1 MKKVLTSAGALT
13 FSIILFLA
21 LGMTAGCG
29 SGSGS
34 SGTADAE
41 AAAGDQ
47 STILDQ
53 LQRTDGAQVFVAA
66 IQAVDE
72 SAPVVP
78 SSASASLQASGCPV
92 VFGEL
97 LNNIQANL
105 VMLVPANE
113 GFEVFLN
120 LNPGTFRAWT
130 AETIARM
137 LPGLLKQKDL
147 EILDLCDLL
156 RRHISESESGLD
168 PIALDELLARGSIT
182 MIDGSEYPVAIG
194 GGRGGDVCV
203 NYESC
208 ITQRDVFTQN
218 GVIHYLHN
226 VLQRAPVEEPP
237 ELPPLDDPPPSGVID
252 QWCSLGACAE
262 NQDMKDECKSFLVE
276 DCLPEADKG
285 GDREGCFA
293 VALFKC
299 TERDGL
305 FGGDGLFDDD
315 GIFD

>member
-13 FSIILFLA
+13 FSIILLLA

-34 SGTADAE
+34 SGTASAD
-41 AAAGDQ
+41 DQ

-72 SAPVVP
+72 SAPVEP

-105 VMLVPANE
+105 VVLVPGNE
-113 GFEVFLN
+113 AFEVFLN
-120 LNPGTFRAWT
+120 LNPGTFEAW
-130 AETIARM
+130 AAGTIARM
-137 LPGLLKQKDL
+137 LPTLLENVSLNTD
-147 EILDLCDLL
+147 DLCDLL
-156 RRHISESESGLD
+156 RRHISEGESGLD
-168 PIALDELLARGSIT
+168 PIALDELLAQGSIT

-218 GVIHYLHN
+218 GVIQYLHN

-252 QWCSLGACAE
+252 EWCSLGACAE
-262 NQDMKDECKSFLVE
+262 NQDMKDECKSFLVQ

-299 TERDGL
+299 NERDGL